1 MDQLN
6 NELQI
11 ERSNAQR
18 NESGWQQ
25 MERQNKEL
33 RAKLL
38 EMEGQVKSKQRAS
51 VAVLDTKLQQME
63 DQLDHE
69 SRLDHQ
75 C

>member
-1 MDQLN
+1 MDQLT
-6 NELQI
+6 NELHT

-18 NESGWQQ
+18 MESGWQQ

-38 EMEGQVKSKQRAS
+38 EMEGQVKSKQRS
-51 VAVLDTKLQQME
+51 TVAALESKLQQTE

-69 SRLDHQ
+69 SR
-75 C
+75 

>member
-1 MDQLN
+1 
-6 NELQI
+6 
-11 ERSNAQR
+11 
-18 NESGWQQ
+18 

-69 SRLDHQ
+69 RR
-75 C
+75 

>member
-1 MDQLN
+1 MDQLT

-11 ERSNAQR
+11 ERSNAQS

-69 SRLDHQ
+69 SR
-75 C
+75 